1 MQNFDLRSLEK
12 KLRGV
17 MEHLRNTGYDLMA
30 QDIYE
35 VIGYINQNKEFEE
48 SFADIGTARSN
59 KIEGDEKK
67 DTDFDDAKSESN
79 ARDFSELSTRLTT
92 LRKHLSNEA
101 EIGNKLETYIK
112 KLDEDTFVEADL
124 KSVLTL
130 VDRVE
135 SKNSEFIELVLM
147 ETYLTIIRNGAV
159 NDKIKKFV
167 FRKLSEMQTK
177 ISLSQKKDINRDM
190 NPCSKPAQNGSKMSS
205 RGMERF
211 ISDLIAAM

>member
-59 KIEGDEKK
+59 KIEGDEKT

-79 ARDFSELSTRLTT
+79 AGDFSELSTRLTT

-101 EIGNKLETYIK
+101 EIGNKLEAYIK

-147 ETYLTIIRNGAV
+147 ETYLTIIRNSAV

-177 ISLSQKKDINRDM
+177 ISLSQKKDINRDV
-190 NPCSKPAQNGSKMSS
+190 NPCSKPTQNGSKMSS

>member
-1 MQNFDLRSLEK
+1 
-12 KLRGV
+12 

-59 KIEGDEKK
+59 KIEGDEKT

-79 ARDFSELSTRLTT
+79 AGDFSELSTRLTT
-92 LRKHLSNEA
+92 LRKHLYNEA
-101 EIGNKLETYIK
+101 EIGNKLEAYIK

-147 ETYLTIIRNGAV
+147 ETYLTIIRNSAV

-177 ISLSQKKDINRDM
+177 ISLSQKKDINRGV
-190 NPCSKPAQNGSKMSS
+190 NPCSKPTQNGSKMSS